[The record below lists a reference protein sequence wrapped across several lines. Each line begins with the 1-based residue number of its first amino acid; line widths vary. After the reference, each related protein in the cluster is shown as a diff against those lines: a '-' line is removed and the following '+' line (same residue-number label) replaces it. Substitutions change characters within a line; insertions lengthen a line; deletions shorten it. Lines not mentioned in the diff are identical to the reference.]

1 MVSTLGI
8 NSSMVQQLVTLQRP
22 LPVISSLRPG
32 RSIRSAIKTC
42 RFGSFSAVRMPAI
55 SPAAP
60 APIIRTVRALLW
72 LFFIDCRF
80 LHLFIDVVL
89 IPDALQLGIGLA
101 DLILLF

>member
-1 MVSTLGI
+1 
-8 NSSMVQQLVTLQRP
+8 
-22 LPVISSLRPG
+22 
-32 RSIRSAIKTC
+32 
-42 RFGSFSAVRMPAI
+42 MPAI

-101 DLILLF
+101 DLILLFQADRHSQGVEHAQRRYQTESVRAMTSAPFSRAYFAAFRVRWE